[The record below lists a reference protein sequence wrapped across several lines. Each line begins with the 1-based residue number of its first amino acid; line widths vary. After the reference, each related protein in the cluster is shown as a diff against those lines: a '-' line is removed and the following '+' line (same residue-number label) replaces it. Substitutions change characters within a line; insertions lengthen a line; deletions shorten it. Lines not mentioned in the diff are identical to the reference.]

1 MGKLPVKENSLML
14 KTLYGR
20 FAVVL
25 LVLFCSI
32 GLLYIVLTLFTTRM
46 YLQEVNQKF
55 NRALARHLVTDRLLM
70 KGGEINHEALKELFH
85 MLMVVNP
92 SIEIYLLDPNG
103 TILTFSA
110 PSEKVKRSRISLE
123 PVKRFLSET
132 DAFPI
137 LGDDPR
143 DVERK
148 KVFSVSPIPASGEL
162 EGYLYI
168 VLRGEEYDSVVEM
181 LQGSYIVRLSLW
193 AALAGLLF
201 ALLTG
206 LLVFSLL
213 TRRVRLLVS
222 TMEAFAKSDFSEQRN
237 VPLAV
242 ESPRHNSDE
251 IDRLVTTFNQMVQRI
266 LQQVTKLKESDTLRR
281 ELVAN
286 VSHDLRTPL
295 ASLHGYLETL
305 LIKEGKLTAEEQR
318 KFLDIAVKQS
328 ERLRQLVGE
337 LFELAKLDSRETQV
351 HCEPFSLAELVQDVM
366 QKFQLAAD
374 QKRIRLQTNCRADL
388 PFALADI
395 GLIERALENVI
406 QNALR
411 YTPIGGT
418 VTVALT
424 HEANKVT
431 VQISDNGCGIAEQD
445 LPYIFDRFYRVD
457 KLQRTDG
464 AGLGLAITRSILE
477 LHGCTIEAHSTL
489 NAGTKICFQL
499 PVCTS

>member
-1 MGKLPVKENSLML
+1 ML
-14 KTLYGR
+14 KTLYGKL
-20 FAVVL
+20 AAVL

-70 KGGEINHEALKELFH
+70 KEGVVNHEALKELFH
-85 MLMVVNP
+85 MLMVINP
-92 SIEIYLLDPNG
+92 NIEIYLVDPNG

-110 PSEKVKRSRISLE
+110 PPEKVKRSRISLE
-123 PVKRFLSET
+123 PVRRFLSET
-132 DAFPI
+132 EAFPI

-148 KVFSVSPIPASGEL
+148 KVFSVSPIPVSGEP

-168 VLRGEEYDSVVEM
+168 VLGGEEYDSAVEM

-193 AALAGLLF
+193 TALAGSLF
-201 ALLTG
+201 ALLAG
-206 LLVFSLL
+206 LLVFSFL
-213 TRRVRLLVS
+213 TRRVRKLAS
-222 TMEAFAKSDFSEQRN
+222 TMETFAKSDFSEQMDVTLN
-237 VPLAV
+237 VEP
-242 ESPRHNSDE
+242 PKHDRDE
-251 IDRLVTTFNQMVQRI
+251 IDRLVTTFNRMVQRI
-266 LQQVTKLKESDTLRR
+266 LLQVTKLKESDTLRR

-318 KFLDIAVKQS
+318 NFLDIAVKQS

-351 HCEPFSLAELVQDVM
+351 HCEPFSLGELVQDVT
-366 QKFQLAAD
+366 QKFLLTAE
-374 QKRIRLQTNCRADL
+374 QKQVTLQTNCRADL
-388 PFALADI
+388 PFVLADI

-411 YTPIGGT
+411 YTPAGGT

-424 HEANKVT
+424 QEANKVT
-431 VQISDNGCGIAEQD
+431 VQIADTGCGIPEQD
-445 LPYIFDRFYRVD
+445 LPYIFDRFYRVERQ
-457 KLQRTDG
+457 QRSDG
-464 AGLGLAITRSILE
+464 AGLGLAITKSILE
-477 LHGCTIEAHSTL
+477 LHGCRIEAHSTL
-489 NAGTKICFQL
+489 NAGTTICFQL
-499 PVCTS
+499 HACTS